1 MIYMAFALYCEAKP
15 FIDELGLKKD
25 STFEKFPLFRS
36 SGESGEGKGGEILL
50 FISGPGSVL
59 AAAAVAYL
67 CAKLPPG
74 PGDLFVNFGI
84 CAGNASVK
92 KGELYRIHS
101 ICDHS
106 QKRWFYPDLLLMP
119 GGCEEE
125 ALVTVPTAAKTMT
138 GLCCALA
145 DMEAAGMYQSAQLFF
160 EQHQMLFFKV
170 VYDQPDEDGFGGG
183 NKNTPA
189 PYGLSDLTAQVE
201 KLCKP
206 WAKMLCRELLPA
218 HRACILDSQRQQA
231 AFSEQELAAEEAF
244 AKLLRATAAMR
255 GQLHQILYYKKLSGA
270 ALEHFISD
278 FCEKNNVSP
287 CHSKKEGMKWL
298 CRLRETLWI

>member
-1 MIYMAFALYCEAKP
+1 MIYMAFALYCEARP

-25 STFEKFPLFRS
+25 RAFEKFQLFRGG
-36 SGESGEGKGGEILL
+36 GENGEGRSDEVLL
-50 FISGPGSVL
+50 FISGAGSIL
-59 AAAAVAYL
+59 AAAAVAYV

-84 CAGNASVK
+84 CAGNSSVK

-101 ICDHS
+101 ICDYS
-106 QKRWFYPDLLLMP
+106 QRRWFYPDLLLML

-125 ALVTVPTAAKTMT
+125 ALVTVPTAAKTMA

-145 DMEAAGMYQSAQLFF
+145 DMEAAGMYQAAQLFF

-170 VYDQPDEDGFGGG
+170 VYDQPDEDGFDGG
-183 NKNTPA
+183 NKNTSGPDVLCDPA
-189 PYGLSDLTAQVE
+189 SQVK
-201 KLCKP
+201 KLCKL
-206 WAKMLCRELLPA
+206 WVKSLCRELLSA
-218 HRACILDSQRQQA
+218 HHASILDSQRQQA

-270 ALEHFISD
+270 VLEHFISD
-278 FCEKNNVSP
+278 FCEKNNLSS